1 MNVADAIVDTLYT
14 HGVDTYFVV
23 NGGSIVPFIN
33 SISKHP
39 NTVYVCCQHEQAASM
54 AVEGYYRSSGKIAGV
69 CVTSGPGV
77 QNILNGVCGCWYD
90 SIPSIFITGQVST
103 REDLA
108 AITSKP
114 RQSGFQEM
122 PVCAIFENVIK
133 MVTHISSI
141 ETIGNELSKL
151 ISCVK
156 TPRYGPVLLDL
167 PVNIQMSELEKPLEI
182 LLDVQ
187 KYESINEIT
196 CFDITEYIYKSKR
209 PVVLF
214 GHGVK
219 LAGAEK
225 EAMEFIKNTK
235 LPFLVSWGAFDICGT
250 NHPLRIGSPGV
261 YGDRVANYTVQNADL
276 IISIG
281 SRLDSRQIGGNGPMF
296 SPHSK
301 KIMVDIDV
309 EEINKMPEK
318 GVKIDLGIVS
328 DAKNF
333 LKNVIVHSRDEP
345 IHPEYNT
352 HDGNITFSR
361 IYIWVQKINEWRQK
375 YSEEKSRESD
385 SIVYDYLNVFFKSL
399 PDDCIIIP
407 DIGSNLVWTI
417 QSAILKES
425 QKLFTNLGNAS
436 MGFAIPA
443 AIGAA
448 IATNRP
454 IYVIIG
460 DGGLQMNIQE
470 LQTIKTYNLPIHIT
484 VLDNGGYGMI
494 KQFQDNYFKSNYC
507 ATSKTDLYNGNV
519 DFTRIAD
526 SYGIKNFDHVTI
538 PETQRIYPK
547 LMFGDSLENMSPY
560 IQFEDDMIVQVP
572 PKKKQGW
579 N

>member
-1 MNVADAIVDTLYT
+1 MNTCDYIIETLYLN
-14 HGVDTYFVV
+14 GIDTYFVIT
-23 NGGSIVPFIN
+23 GGAIVPFIN
-33 SISKHP
+33 AIAQNPK
-39 NTVYVCCQHEQAASM
+39 VKYYCFQHEQSAAM
-54 AVEGYYRSSGKIAGV
+54 AAEGYYRASGKTAGV
-69 CVTSGPGV
+69 VVTSGPGV

-90 SIPSIFITGQVST
+90 SIPAFFISGQVNT
-103 REDLA
+103 KEDLSNFK
-108 AITSKP
+108 SKP
-114 RQSGFQEM
+114 RQTGFQEM
-122 PVCAIFENVIK
+122 PVAKLFEDVVKKSLYVPQLSHVGPILR
-133 MVTHISSI
+133 
-141 ETIGNELSKL
+141 ELL
-151 ISCVK
+151 LDLK
-156 TPRYGPVLLDL
+156 TPRYGPVLMDL
-167 PVNIQMSELEKPLEI
+167 PVNLQMSSIE
-182 LLDVQ
+182 DVEPFEVVPHLQ
-187 KYESINEIT
+187 LGTTSY
-196 CFDITEYIYKSKR
+196 DISSYIHDSKR
-209 PVVLF
+209 PVVIF

-225 EAMEFIKNTK
+225 EAMEFIEKTQ
-235 LPFLVSWGAFDICGT
+235 LPFLVSWGAFDICAT
-250 NHPLRIGSPGV
+250 DHPLRIGSPGV
-261 YGDRVANYTVQNADL
+261 YGDRVANYAIQNADL
-276 IISIG
+276 VISVG
-281 SRLDSRQIGGNGPMF
+281 SRLDSRQIGGSGPMF
-296 SPHSK
+296 SVHSK

-318 GVKIDLGIVS
+318 GVKIDLSIVS

-333 LKNVIVHSRDEP
+333 FDNAIIGVP
-345 IHPEYNT
+345 IGDGTGWDDTPIT
-352 HDGNITFSR
+352 HRLLWT
-361 IYIWVQKINEWRQK
+361 QKINEWKQK
-375 YSEEKSRESD
+375 YSEEKSREGD
-385 SIVYDYLNVFFKSL
+385 SVVYDYLNGLFKSL

-417 QSAILKES
+417 QSAILKEG

-454 IYVIIG
+454 VYVIIG

-470 LQTIKTYNLPIHIT
+470 LQTIKTYTLPIHVT

-507 ATSKTDLYNGNV
+507 ATSKTDLYNGNI

-560 IQFEDDMIVQVP
+560 IQFEDDMVVPVP